1 MTTAAVSTLGRGRRS
16 VDAVRSAIGSINPRT
31 LRLLSALGWAMA
43 LAGAVLIVGYDGGS
57 GYDSYAYWL
66 AGRNVLE
73 GNPLYW
79 VHAEGDLGAFRY
91 PPLFAQVAAPFALL
105 PELAFSWL
113 WRLVCLL
120 SLRYLAGSWRNV
132 GLWFLVPLTLLE
144 LWIANVT
151 FPTAA
156 LTVAALRGRTEA
168 APWAGALKIGPL
180 LAVPYLWFVD
190 RPARG
195 RLLLGIGVL
204 IAVCAASYV
213 IAPESWSLYLQA
225 LTWMS
230 STETADRWGVITLLP
245 QSFQDALLRFGIA
258 IALVVLAIW
267 RRSDRLVYVATI
279 IAVPVLA
286 VWRLVP
292 LLALP
297 RLPPDRTEAA
307 ATK

>member
-1 MTTAAVSTLGRGRRS
+1 
-16 VDAVRSAIGSINPRT
+16 
-31 LRLLSALGWAMA
+31 
-43 LAGAVLIVGYDGGS
+43 
-57 GYDSYAYWL
+57 
-66 AGRNVLE
+66 
-73 GNPLYW
+73 
-79 VHAEGDLGAFRY
+79 
-91 PPLFAQVAAPFALL
+91 LFAQVAAPFALL

-156 LTVAALRGRTEA
+156 LTVAALRGRTEVTA
-168 APWAGALKIGPL
+168 WAGALKIGPL

-190 RPARG
+190 RPGRG

-204 IAVCAASYV
+204 IAICAVSYV
-213 IAPESWSLYLQA
+213 IAPESWRLYLQA

-230 STETADRWGVITLLP
+230 STETTDRWGVITLLP

-297 RLPPDRTEAA
+297 RLPPDRTEAPA
-307 ATK
+307 PK